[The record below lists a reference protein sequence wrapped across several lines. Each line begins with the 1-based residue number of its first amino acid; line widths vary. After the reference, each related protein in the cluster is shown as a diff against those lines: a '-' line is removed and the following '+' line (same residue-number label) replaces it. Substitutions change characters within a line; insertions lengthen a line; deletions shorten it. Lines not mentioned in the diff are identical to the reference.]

1 MRSSALPTLALAILM
16 LAAGSFGTWYF
27 LSQQEPSPRAPIAAE
42 KDPAKAEAPAPTA
55 DPTTDKPLV
64 RSPYETPAAPA
75 KETPLAPKA
84 GPTTPT
90 AKPEGGKVEATP
102 GSTPEHQPTPEEL
115 ADLARK
121 LQDKLGEGRIA
132 LPGAQGE
139 GKALQ
144 DILNGPKVE
153 FVANISG
160 TVTDAGGSP
169 VAGARIHGSFS
180 EEISSSGDGRQV
192 RMALAIGDG
201 GMNKGAPLATTGAD
215 GSFSAEIRRQVA
227 EGANLGIRL
236 TAAADDFGD
245 SKSERVVLKN
255 GDTKDGIKLALRGAG
270 SVAGKVVDGTG
281 RGVQGVKV
289 TLGSGEGG
297 FVIMDG
303 GDMPEMGGSG
313 QSGTSDVDGT
323 FTIKGV
329 PEGRYKPRLRA
340 TGWRQ
345 ISGPTEVTVKAGTEN
360 RFPADF
366 VVAAAAGLKARLVDA
381 QGAPIHSFAS
391 VEFKE
396 GDKVVKRMNA
406 NLGADG
412 ALALNDVPLG
422 ALVVVIKLYGFG
434 PVTTNTTLA
443 DGQVTDLGSLTAEK
457 TPGGEGEDDGIDII
471 MPGD

>member
-1 MRSSALPTLALAILM
+1 MRSSAMPTLALAVLM
-16 LAAGSFGTWYF
+16 LAAGSFGTWLF
-27 LSQQEPSPRAPIAAE
+27 LGQPQSAPRAPIAAE
-42 KDPAKAEAPAPTA
+42 NDPVKPEPGTPAPQPA
-55 DPTTDKPLV
+55 PDKPLV
-64 RSPYETPAAPA
+64 RAHDPAPAAPTRETPAVAKPVDTKPGGATEAASTPAAPGA
-75 KETPLAPKA
+75 AD
-84 GPTTPT
+84 GR
-90 AKPEGGKVEATP
+90 
-102 GSTPEHQPTPEEL
+102 QPTPEEL
-115 ADLARK
+115 ADLARQLK
-121 LQDKLGEGRIA
+121 EKLGEGRVV
-132 LPGAQGE
+132 LPGADGE

-153 FVANISG
+153 FVATVSG
-160 TVTDAGGSP
+160 TVTDAAGIP

-180 EEISSSGDGRQV
+180 EEISSGGEGRQI
-192 RMALAIGDG
+192 RMALAIADG
-201 GMNKGAPLATTGAD
+201 GAAKGAPLATTAAD
-215 GSFSAEIRRQVA
+215 GSFTAEIRRQVA
-227 EGANLGIRL
+227 EGANLGVRL

-245 SKSERVVLKN
+245 SKPQRLVLKN
-255 GDTKDGIKLALRGAG
+255 GDTKEGIKLALRGAG

-289 TLGSGEGG
+289 TLSSGEGG

-303 GDMPEMGGSG
+303 GDLPEMGGSG
-313 QSGTSDVDGT
+313 HTGTSDVDGS
-323 FTIKGV
+323 FTIKTV

-381 QGAPIHSFAS
+381 QGAAIHSFAS
-391 VEFKE
+391 VEFKD

-412 ALALNDVPLG
+412 ALALNDVPPG
-422 ALVVVIKLYGFG
+422 ALTVVIKVYGYG
-434 PVTTNTTLA
+434 PVTSNATIT

-457 TPGGEGEDDGIDII
+457 AAQGEGDDEGIDII